1 MRSVERL
8 ADLLS
13 RDICLEI
20 ARWKLTLGDAHLD
33 KTVATELLAAPQP
46 ITEAGLETILAQVMV
61 PIGDGSQQLAL
72 GLFLSPRSRR
82 AILEILKDLD

>member
-33 KTVATELLAAPQP
+33 QTLAMELLATSEPVTPAS
-46 ITEAGLETILAQVMV
+46 LEIILSRVMV
-61 PIGDGSQQLAL
+61 SIGDGSQQFAL
-72 GLFLSPRSRR
+72 GLFLTPRSRR